1 MCSKDEL
8 QKILTKI
15 AETAKNTFGSK
26 FDTALLYGSYARGD
40 YNKESDIDIMIL
52 AKVPREDL
60 YKYKKA
66 FTFLTSELG
75 LEYDVVITVSLKD
88 CETFYKYVNAVPFYG
103 NVMKEG
109 IPIVA

>member
-15 AETAKNTFGSK
+15 AKTAKNTFGSK

-52 AKVPREDL
+52 VDL
-60 YKYKKA
+60 D
-66 FTFLTSELG
+66 TDELRQC
-75 LEYDVVITVSLKD
+75 ESKICDATYDFNYDHDTEI
-88 CETFYKYVNAVPFYG
+88 
-103 NVMKEG
+103 M
-109 IPIVA
+109 PIVQNAKHFDYWKEAYMFYWNVEHEGVAI